1 MGDND
6 AAMRDFATAL
16 VQLSALQ
23 GGNGQNHMPPVTG
36 VGDSVTV
43 VATGGQVPSHT
54 SMKVMWYTFAV
65 RQPTQSCYRSAA
77 ICTIQ
82 TSAEVDQ
89 VERNAVA
96 IEELKKG
103 QAELEENFLSFQ
115 RQVDEESREF
125 RSYVEN
131 RFDHLEALIMNWHQ
145 YGMAKEDELVKY

>member
-6 AAMRDFATAL
+6 AAMRDIAVAL

-23 GGNGQNHMPPVTG
+23 GGNKQNHIPPVTG

-43 VATGGQVPSHT
+43 VATGAQVPNRT
-54 SMKVMWYTFAV
+54 FMAETRYPFAV
-65 RQPTQSCYRSAA
+65 RQPTQSCYRSVA

-89 VERNAVA
+89 VEQNAVA
-96 IEELKKG
+96 IEVKKG

-131 RFDHLEALIMNWHQ
+131 RFDHLEALIVNQHHYELDEPIESEQ
-145 YGMAKEDELVKY
+145 Y